1 MTEAEAA
8 RLRAISE
15 AKMAAYD
22 RMNAKE
28 EAERRKQP
36 QKKKRAA

>member
-15 AKMAAYD
+15 ALMLAYH
-22 RMNAKE
+22 RNNAKE
-28 EAERRKQP
+28 EAERRKQ
-36 QKKKRAA
+36 KKRAA

>member
-1 MTEAEAA
+1 MTESEAA

-15 AKMAAYD
+15 AKMAAYN

-28 EAERRKQP
+28 EAERRKQ
-36 QKKKRAA
+36 KKRAA